1 MKKEPQTTKEKKQ
14 MKQTESSTSNENIMH
29 FNLTDIIFDW
39 DGLLHRLMGDE
50 DIAKE
55 IIDDFLKQIPVNLFA
70 VKKALNEEDLLL
82 VQREAHV
89 IKGAS
94 GNVGALA
101 LQEIAEQIEI
111 AGEEKDLVKAGSFVA
126 ELDTQLEFL
135 KNKLASLRVERYV
148 SLL

>member
-1 MKKEPQTTKEKKQ
+1 MKKEPETTKEKKQ

-126 ELDTQLEFL
+126 ELDTQLEIL
-135 KNKLASLRVERYV
+135 KNKLAQSRG
-148 SLL
+148 

>member
-70 VKKALNEEDLLL
+70 VKKALNEKDFLL

-111 AGEEKDLVKAGSFVA
+111 AGEAKDLVKAGSFVA
-126 ELDTQLEFL
+126 ELDTQLEIL
-135 KNKLASLRVERYV
+135 KNKLAQSKD
-148 SLL
+148 

>member
-126 ELDTQLEFL
+126 ELDTQLEIL
-135 KNKLASLRVERYV
+135 KNKLAQSKG
-148 SLL
+148 

>member
-1 MKKEPQTTKEKKQ
+1 
-14 MKQTESSTSNENIMH
+14 MH

-50 DIAKE
+50 DFAKE

-126 ELDTQLEFL
+126 GLDTQLEIL
-135 KNKLASLRVERYV
+135 KNKLAQLKG
-148 SLL
+148 

>member
-1 MKKEPQTTKEKKQ
+1 MKIIMKKEQQKKKEKKQ
-14 MKQTESSTSNENIMH
+14 EKQTESSTSKEKIIH
-29 FNLTDIIFDW
+29 FGLTDSIFNW

-50 DIAKE
+50 DFAKE
-55 IIDDFLKQIPVNLFA
+55 IVDDFLKQIPDNLIA
-70 VKKALNEEDLLL
+70 VKKALNKKDLLL
-82 VQREAHV
+82 VQREAHI

-126 ELDTQLEFL
+126 ELDIQLEIL
-135 KNKLASLRVERYV
+135 KNKLTQSKG
-148 SLL
+148 

>member
-1 MKKEPQTTKEKKQ
+1 
-14 MKQTESSTSNENIMH
+14 MH

-126 ELDTQLEFL
+126 ELDTQLEIL
-135 KNKLASLRVERYV
+135 KNKLAQSKG
-148 SLL
+148 

>member
-70 VKKALNEEDLLL
+70 VKKALNEKDFLL

-126 ELDTQLEFL
+126 ELDTQLEIL
-135 KNKLASLRVERYV
+135 KNKLAQSKD
-148 SLL
+148 